1 MGENI
6 CKWYHH
12 KWVSMTKYTNSSYN
26 SVSKKQTTQSK
37 SGQKTWIDILAKKTY
52 RWLIGTWRDAQ
63 HWWLLEK
70 CKSRQQLYNFT
81 PVRMAIRR
89 RQWHPTPV
97 LLPGKYHGWRSLVG
111 CSPWGRSESD
121 TTKRLHFHF
130 SLSCIVEGNG
140 SPLQCSCLENPRDGG
155 AWWAAV
161 YGLHRVEHDW
171 SDLAGA
177 AAPAE
182 WLSSESLQITN
193 AGKHVKRRK
202 PLYTFGGNVNWSS
215 HYGKE

>member
-1 MGENI
+1 MCRITFWLKILTYVLLDFSQQRKPYTNEKTTYGMGENI

-70 CKSRQQLYNFT
+70 CKSRQQWYNFT

-130 SLSCIVEGNG
+130 SLSCIGEGSGN
-140 SPLQCSCLENPRDGG
+140 PLQYSCLGKPMDRGSWQTTVHG
-155 AWWAAV
+155 VAKRWKWP
-161 YGLHRVEHDW
+161 
-171 SDLAGA
+171 SD
-177 AAPAE
+177 
-182 WLSSESLQITN
+182 
-193 AGKHVKRRK
+193 
-202 PLYTFGGNVNWSS
+202 
-215 HYGKE
+215 